1 MLFLEV
7 VRIKELINQ
16 LKPTFSN
23 AMNSLDVPESTWLP
37 LLGKATVEDHGD
49 VALPCHSLAGIM
61 KKAPQEIAKQI
72 SELVASDLKSFATV
86 SSMSGFVNITAK
98 PEWLSK
104 RISILLGDTR
114 LGVSVDEKKTLVV
127 DYSAPNVAKE
137 MHVGHLRSTVI
148 GDTIVRMLEFKGHT
162 VIRENHVG
170 DWGTPFGMLI
180 EHLLDLGEDRAA
192 NELGVGDLDS
202 FYKQARSK
210 FVSDEEFANRSR
222 SRVVMLQ
229 GGDAET
235 LRLWRILVDESMRYF
250 NEVYSM
256 LGVMLTDD
264 DIRGES
270 SYQKLLPE
278 VVERLRESGDL
289 EQSDGAD
296 VVFPGGWVNRD
307 GEPLPM
313 IIRKADG
320 GYNYSTSDLACI
332 IDRVERLGSDGFLY
346 VVGTPQ
352 KQHFEMVFQV
362 AKKAGFMSNNHQAV
376 HVNFGSVLDTDGK
389 VLKSREGEVIKLHD
403 LLEEAIRRAEQSID
417 DKNPDLAGKE
427 REEVARAVGIGAVK
441 YADLSTERTKDY
453 VFDWEKM
460 LSFEGNT
467 APYLQYAYARISSI
481 FRKWGGDRESLTT
494 NFESL
499 MESEIST
506 LRSEEILLSRRLV
519 EFPSILDDSVSTFSP
534 HKLCKHLHSIASS
547 FASFYENCGILKEDN
562 EIISQRRLALCE
574 VTSRELKLGLEMM
587 GINVPERM

>member
-1 MLFLEV
+1 MI
-7 VRIKELINQ
+7 RIKELINE
-16 LKPTFSN
+16 LNPIFSK
-23 AMNSLDVPESTWLP
+23 AMNSLGLPDSTRLP

-49 VALPCHSLAGIM
+49 VALPCHSLAGIL
-61 KKAPQEIAKQI
+61 KNSPQEIAKQI
-72 SELVASDLKSFATV
+72 SELVAFELQSFASV
-86 SSMSGFVNITAK
+86 SSISGFVNITAK

-104 RISILLGDTR
+104 RISALLADPR
-114 LGVSVDEKKTLVV
+114 LGVSVDERRTFAV

-222 SRVVMLQ
+222 GRVVLLQ

-270 SYQKLLPE
+270 SYQALLPE
-278 VVERLRESGDL
+278 VVNRLIESGDL
-289 EQSDGAD
+289 EESDGAD

-332 IDRVERLGSDGFLY
+332 IDRVERLGCDGFLY

-362 AKKAGFMSNNHQAV
+362 AKKAGFMGDNHQAV

-403 LLEEAIRRAEQSID
+403 LLSESIRRAEQTIE
-417 DKNPDLAGKE
+417 DKNPDLTGKE
-427 REEVARAVGIGAVK
+427 REAVARAVGIGAVK

-481 FRKWGGDRESLTT
+481 FRKWGGDRESLAT

-499 MESEIST
+499 MERELGT
-506 LRSEEILLSRRLV
+506 LMSEEILLCRRLV

-547 FASFYENCGILKEDN
+547 FASFYENCGILNQDN
-562 EIISQRRLALCE
+562 VIISQRRLALCE

-587 GINVPERM
+587 GIDVPERM

>member
-1 MLFLEV
+1 MV
-7 VRIKELINQ
+7 WIKELINQ
-16 LKPTFSN
+16 LIPIFSN
-23 AMNSLDVPESTWLP
+23 AMNSLDVPESIWLP

-49 VALPCHSLAGIM
+49 VALPCHSLAGIL

-72 SELVASDLKSFATV
+72 SELVASDLQSFAIV

-98 PEWLSK
+98 PEWLSN
-104 RISILLGDTR
+104 RISILLADPR
-114 LGVSVDEKKTLVV
+114 LGVSVDQKKTFVV

-192 NELGVGDLDS
+192 DELGVGDLNS

-222 SRVVMLQ
+222 SRVVLLQ

-270 SYQKLLPE
+270 SYQELLPE
-278 VVERLRESGDL
+278 VVDRLRESGDL

-332 IDRVERLGSDGFLY
+332 IDRVERLGCDGFLY

-362 AKKAGFMSNNHQAV
+362 AKKAGFMGHNHQAV

-389 VLKSREGEVIKLHD
+389 VLKSREGEVVKLHD

-417 DKNPDLAGKE
+417 DKNPDLLGKE

-453 VFDWEKM
+453 IFDWEKM

-481 FRKWGGDRESLTT
+481 FRMWEGDRQSLTMS
-494 NFESL
+494 FESL
-499 MESEIST
+499 VDSEFSN
-506 LRSEEILLSRRLV
+506 LRDEEILLSRRLV

-562 EIISQRRLALCE
+562 EAVSQRRLALCD

>member
-1 MLFLEV
+1 V

-16 LKPTFSN
+16 LIPIFSN
-23 AMNSLDVPESTWLP
+23 AMNSLDVPESIWLP

-49 VALPCHSLAGIM
+49 VALPCHSLAGIL

-72 SELVASDLKSFATV
+72 SELVASDLQSFAIV

-98 PEWLSK
+98 PEWLSN
-104 RISILLGDTR
+104 RISILLADPR
-114 LGVSVDEKKTLVV
+114 LGVSVDQKKTFVV

-192 NELGVGDLDS
+192 DELGVGDLNS

-222 SRVVMLQ
+222 SRVVLLQ

-270 SYQKLLPE
+270 SYQELLPE
-278 VVERLRESGDL
+278 VVDRLRESGDL
-289 EQSDGAD
+289 EESDGAD

-332 IDRVERLGSDGFLY
+332 IDRVERLGCDGFLY

-362 AKKAGFMSNNHQAV
+362 AKKAGFMSHNHQAV

-403 LLEEAIRRAEQSID
+403 LLQEAIRRAEQSID
-417 DKNPDLAGKE
+417 DKNPDLVGKE
-427 REEVARAVGIGAVK
+427 RDEVARAVGIGAVK

-499 MESEIST
+499 MESELSN

-547 FASFYENCGILKEDN
+547 FASFYENCGILKEDD
-562 EIISQRRLALCE
+562 EAISQRRLALCE

>member
-1 MLFLEV
+1 M
-7 VRIKELINQ
+7 VRIEELINQ
-16 LKPTFSN
+16 LKPIFSD
-23 AMNSLDVPESTWLP
+23 AMNSLEVPESTWLP

-49 VALPCHSLAGIM
+49 VAFPCHSLAGIL
-61 KKAPQEIAKQI
+61 KKSPQEIAIQI
-72 SELVASDLKSFATV
+72 SELVASDLQSFAIV

-98 PEWLSK
+98 PEWLSN
-104 RISILLGDTR
+104 RISILLADPR
-114 LGVSVDEKKTLVV
+114 LGVSVDQKKTFVV

-222 SRVVMLQ
+222 SRVVLLQ

-270 SYQKLLPE
+270 SYQELLPE
-278 VVERLRESGDL
+278 VVYRLKESGDL
-289 EQSDGAD
+289 EESDGAD

-320 GYNYSTSDLACI
+320 GYNYSTTDLACI
-332 IDRVERLGSDGFLY
+332 IDRVERLGCDGFLY

-362 AKKAGFMSNNHQAV
+362 AKKAGFMSHNHQAV

-403 LLEEAIRRAEQSID
+403 LLEEAIRRAKQSID
-417 DKNPDLAGKE
+417 DKNPDLLGKE

-494 NFESL
+494 NLESL
-499 MESEIST
+499 MESELSN

-547 FASFYENCGILKEDN
+547 FASFYENCGILKEDD
-562 EIISQRRLALCE
+562 EAISRRRLALCE

>member
-1 MLFLEV
+1 MWLFL
-7 VRIKELINQ
+7 
-16 LKPTFSN
+16 
-23 AMNSLDVPESTWLP
+23 
-37 LLGKATVEDHGD
+37 
-49 VALPCHSLAGIM
+49 CHSLAGIL
-61 KKAPQEIAKQI
+61 KKAPQEIAEQI
-72 SELVASDLKSFATV
+72 SELIASDLQSFAIV

-104 RISILLGDTR
+104 RISILLRDTR
-114 LGVSVDEKKTLVV
+114 LGVSLDQKKTFAV

-222 SRVVMLQ
+222 SRVVLLQ

-270 SYQKLLPE
+270 SYQELLPE

-289 EQSDGAD
+289 EESDGAD

-320 GYNYSTSDLACI
+320 GYNYSTTDLACI
-332 IDRVERLGSDGFLY
+332 IDRVERLACDGFLY

-362 AKKAGFMSNNHQAV
+362 AMKAGFMSHNHQAI

-403 LLEEAIRRAEQSID
+403 LLKEAIRRAERSID

-499 MESEIST
+499 MESDIST

-562 EIISQRRLALCE
+562 EKISHRRLALCE

>member
-1 MLFLEV
+1 M

-16 LKPTFSN
+16 LKPIFSN
-23 AMNSLDVPESTWLP
+23 AMNSLDIPDSTWLP

-49 VALPCHSLAGIM
+49 VALPCHSLAGIL

-72 SELVASDLKSFATV
+72 SELVSSDLQSFAIV

-104 RISILLGDTR
+104 RLSILLADPR
-114 LGVSVDEKKTLVV
+114 LGVSVDEKKTFAV

-222 SRVVMLQ
+222 SRVVLLQ

-256 LGVMLTDD
+256 LGVMLNDD

-270 SYQKLLPE
+270 SYQELLPE

-289 EQSDGAD
+289 EESDGAD

-332 IDRVERLGSDGFLY
+332 IDRVERLGCDGFLY

-362 AKKAGFMSNNHQAV
+362 AKKAGFMSHNHQAV

-417 DKNPDLAGKE
+417 DKNPDLLGKE

-499 MESEIST
+499 MESELST
-506 LRSEEILLSRRLV
+506 LRAEEILLSRRLV

-547 FASFYENCGILKEDN
+547 FASFYENCAILKEDN

-574 VTSRELKLGLEMM
+574 ATSRELKLGLEMM

>member
-1 MLFLEV
+1 M

-16 LKPTFSN
+16 LKPIFSN
-23 AMNSLDVPESTWLP
+23 AMNSLDIPDSTWLP

-49 VALPCHSLAGIM
+49 VALPCHSLAGIL

-72 SELVASDLKSFATV
+72 SELVASDLQSFAIV

-104 RISILLGDTR
+104 RLSILLADPR
-114 LGVSVDEKKTLVV
+114 LGVSVDEKKTFAV

-222 SRVVMLQ
+222 SRVVLLQ

-270 SYQKLLPE
+270 SYQELLPE

-289 EQSDGAD
+289 EESDGAD

-332 IDRVERLGSDGFLY
+332 IDRVERLGCDGFLY

-362 AKKAGFMSNNHQAV
+362 AMKAGFMSHNHQAI

-417 DKNPDLAGKE
+417 DKNPDLLGKE

-499 MESEIST
+499 MESELST
-506 LRSEEILLSRRLV
+506 LRAEEILLSRRLV
-519 EFPSILDDSVSTFSP
+519 EFHSILDDSVSTFSP

-547 FASFYENCGILKEDN
+547 FASFYENCAILKEDN

-574 VTSRELKLGLEMM
+574 ATSRELKLGLEMM

>member
-1 MLFLEV
+1 M

-16 LKPTFSN
+16 LKPIFSN
-23 AMNSLDVPESTWLP
+23 AMNSLDIPDSTWLP

-49 VALPCHSLAGIM
+49 VALPCHSLAGIL

-72 SELVASDLKSFATV
+72 SELVTSDLQSFAIV

-104 RISILLGDTR
+104 RLSILLADPR
-114 LGVSVDEKKTLVV
+114 LGVSVDEKKTFAV

-222 SRVVMLQ
+222 SRVVLLQ

-270 SYQKLLPE
+270 SYQELLPE

-289 EQSDGAD
+289 EESDGAD

-332 IDRVERLGSDGFLY
+332 IDRVERLGCDGFLY

-362 AKKAGFMSNNHQAV
+362 AKKAGFMSHNHQAV

-417 DKNPDLAGKE
+417 DKNPDLLGKE

-499 MESEIST
+499 MESELST
-506 LRSEEILLSRRLV
+506 LRGEEILLSRRLV

-547 FASFYENCGILKEDN
+547 FASFYENCAILKEEN

-574 VTSRELKLGLEMM
+574 ATSRELKLGLEMM

>member
-1 MLFLEV
+1 M
-7 VRIKELINQ
+7 VRIEELINQ
-16 LKPTFSN
+16 LKPIFSN
-23 AMNSLDVPESTWLP
+23 AMNSLEVPESTWLP

-49 VALPCHSLAGIM
+49 VAFPCHSLAGIL
-61 KKAPQEIAKQI
+61 KKSPQEIAIQI
-72 SELVASDLKSFATV
+72 SELVASDLQSFAIV

-98 PEWLSK
+98 PEWLSN
-104 RISILLGDTR
+104 RISILLADPR
-114 LGVSVDEKKTLVV
+114 LGVSVDQKKTFVV

-222 SRVVMLQ
+222 SRVVLLQ

-270 SYQKLLPE
+270 SYQELLPE

-289 EQSDGAD
+289 EESDGAD

-332 IDRVERLGSDGFLY
+332 IDRVERLGCDGFLY

-362 AKKAGFMSNNHQAV
+362 AKKAGFMSHNHQAV

-417 DKNPDLAGKE
+417 DKNPDLLGKE

-494 NFESL
+494 NLESL
-499 MESEIST
+499 MESELSN

-547 FASFYENCGILKEDN
+547 FASFYENCGILKEDD
-562 EIISQRRLALCE
+562 EAISRRRLALCE

>member
-1 MLFLEV
+1 M

-16 LKPTFSN
+16 LIPIFSN
-23 AMNSLDVPESTWLP
+23 AMNSLDVPESIWLP

-49 VALPCHSLAGIM
+49 VALPCHSLAGIL

-72 SELVASDLKSFATV
+72 SELVASDSQSFAIV

-98 PEWLSK
+98 PEWLSN
-104 RISILLGDTR
+104 RISILLADPR
-114 LGVSVDEKKTLVV
+114 LGVSIDQKKTFVV

-210 FVSDEEFANRSR
+210 FISDEEFANRSR
-222 SRVVMLQ
+222 SRVVLLQ

-270 SYQKLLPE
+270 SYQELLPE
-278 VVERLRESGDL
+278 VVYRLKESGDL
-289 EQSDGAD
+289 EESDGAD

-332 IDRVERLGSDGFLY
+332 IDRVERLGCDGFLY

-362 AKKAGFMSNNHQAV
+362 AKKAGFMGHNHQAV

-389 VLKSREGEVIKLHD
+389 VLKSREGEVVKLHD

-417 DKNPDLAGKE
+417 DKNPDLLGKE

-453 VFDWEKM
+453 IFDWEKM

-481 FRKWGGDRESLTT
+481 FRMWEGDRQSLTMS
-494 NFESL
+494 FKSL
-499 MESEIST
+499 VDSEFSD
-506 LRSEEILLSRRLV
+506 LRDEEILLSRRLV

-562 EIISQRRLALCE
+562 EAVSQRRLALCD

>member
-1 MLFLEV
+1 M
-7 VRIKELINQ
+7 VRIEELINQ
-16 LKPTFSN
+16 LKPIFSN
-23 AMNSLDVPESTWLP
+23 AMNSLEVPESTWLP

-49 VALPCHSLAGIM
+49 VAFPCHSLAGIL
-61 KKAPQEIAKQI
+61 KKSPQEIAIQI
-72 SELVASDLKSFATV
+72 SELVASDLQSFAIV

-98 PEWLSK
+98 PEWLSN
-104 RISILLGDTR
+104 RISILLADPR
-114 LGVSVDEKKTLVV
+114 LGVSVDQKKTFVV

-222 SRVVMLQ
+222 SRVVLLQ

-270 SYQKLLPE
+270 SYQELLPE
-278 VVERLRESGDL
+278 VVYRLKESGDL
-289 EQSDGAD
+289 EESDGAD

-332 IDRVERLGSDGFLY
+332 IDRVERLGCDGFLY

-362 AKKAGFMSNNHQAV
+362 AKKAGFMSHNHQAV

-403 LLEEAIRRAEQSID
+403 LLEEAIRRAKQSID
-417 DKNPDLAGKE
+417 DKNPDLLGKE

-499 MESEIST
+499 MESELST

-547 FASFYENCGILKEDN
+547 FASFYENCGILKEDD
-562 EIISQRRLALCE
+562 EAISQRRLALCE

>member
-1 MLFLEV
+1 MITI
-7 VRIKELINQ
+7 RELIDD
-16 LKPTFSN
+16 LKPAFSKV
-23 AMNSLDVPESTWLP
+23 MNSLDIPDSTWLP
-37 LLGKATVEDHGD
+37 LMGKATVEDHGD
-49 VALPCHSLAGIM
+49 VALPCHSIARNLR
-61 KKAPQEIAKQI
+61 KTPQEIANQI
-72 SELVASDLKSFATV
+72 SELVDGDLQPFATV
-86 SSMSGFVNITAK
+86 SSTSGFVNISAK
-98 PEWLSK
+98 PGWIWK
-104 RISILLGDTR
+104 RISELLQDSR
-114 LGVSVDEKKTLVV
+114 LGVGLDEGKTFAV

-148 GDTIVRMLEFKGHT
+148 GDTIVRMLEFKGHK

-192 NELGVGDLDS
+192 TELGVGDLDS

-222 SRVVMLQ
+222 RRVVLLQ
-229 GGDAET
+229 GGDEET

-264 DIRGES
+264 DIMGES
-270 SYQKLLPE
+270 SYQELLPE
-278 VVERLRESGDL
+278 VIERLRDSGIL
-289 EQSDGAD
+289 EESDGAD

-332 IDRVERLGSDGFLY
+332 IDRVERLSCDGFLY

-362 AKKAGFMSNNHQAV
+362 ARKASLMGDNHQAV

-403 LLEEAIRRAEQSID
+403 LLEEAIRRAEQEID
-417 DKNPDLAGKE
+417 EKNPDLVGKE
-427 REEVARAVGIGAVK
+427 REDVARAVGIGAVK

-453 VFDWEKM
+453 VFDWERM

-467 APYLQYAYARISSI
+467 APYLQYAYARICSI
-481 FRKWGGDRESLTT
+481 FRKWGGERESLRGNT
-494 NFESL
+494 ESL
-499 MESEIST
+499 PENELST
-506 LRSEEILLSRRLV
+506 LSKEELSLSRRLV

-534 HKLCKHLHSIASS
+534 HKLCKHLHSVASS
-547 FASFYENCGILKEDN
+547 FASFYENCSILGEGD
-562 EIISQRRLALCE
+562 EIISNRRLALCDL
-574 VTSRELKLGLEMM
+574 TARELELGLGMM
-587 GINVPERM
+587 GIDVPERM

>member
-1 MLFLEV
+1 M

-16 LKPTFSN
+16 LKPIFSN
-23 AMNSLDVPESTWLP
+23 AMNSLDIPDSTWLP

-49 VALPCHSLAGIM
+49 VALPCHSLAGIL

-72 SELVASDLKSFATV
+72 SELVASDLQSFAIV

-104 RISILLGDTR
+104 RLSILLADPR
-114 LGVSVDEKKTLVV
+114 LGVSVDEKKTFAV

-222 SRVVMLQ
+222 SRVVLLQ

-270 SYQKLLPE
+270 SYQELLPE

-289 EQSDGAD
+289 EESDGAD

-332 IDRVERLGSDGFLY
+332 IDRVERLGCDGFLY

-362 AKKAGFMSNNHQAV
+362 AKKAGFMSHNHQAV

-417 DKNPDLAGKE
+417 DKNPDLLGKE

-499 MESEIST
+499 MESELST
-506 LRSEEILLSRRLV
+506 LRGEEILLSRRLV

-562 EIISQRRLALCE
+562 EKISHRRLALCE

>member
-1 MLFLEV
+1 M

-16 LKPTFSN
+16 LKPIFSN
-23 AMNSLDVPESTWLP
+23 AMNSLDIPDSTWLP

-49 VALPCHSLAGIM
+49 VALPCHSLAGIL

-72 SELVASDLKSFATV
+72 SELVASDLQSFAIV

-104 RISILLGDTR
+104 RLSILLADPR
-114 LGVSVDEKKTLVV
+114 LGVSVDEKKTFAV

-222 SRVVMLQ
+222 SRVVLLQ

-270 SYQKLLPE
+270 SYQELLPE

-289 EQSDGAD
+289 EESDGAD

-332 IDRVERLGSDGFLY
+332 IDRVERLGCDGFLY

-362 AKKAGFMSNNHQAV
+362 AKKAGFMSHNHQAV

-417 DKNPDLAGKE
+417 DKNPDLLGKE

-499 MESEIST
+499 MESELST
-506 LRSEEILLSRRLV
+506 LRGEEILLSRRLV

-547 FASFYENCGILKEDN
+547 FASFYENCAILKEEN

>member
-1 MLFLEV
+1 M

-16 LKPTFSN
+16 LIPIFSN
-23 AMNSLDVPESTWLP
+23 AMNSLDVPESIWLP

-49 VALPCHSLAGIM
+49 VALPCHSLAGIL

-72 SELVASDLKSFATV
+72 SELVASDLQSFAIV

-98 PEWLSK
+98 PEWLSN
-104 RISILLGDTR
+104 RISILLADPR
-114 LGVSVDEKKTLVV
+114 LGVSVDQKKTFVV

-192 NELGVGDLDS
+192 DELGVGDLNS

-222 SRVVMLQ
+222 SRVVLLQ

-270 SYQKLLPE
+270 SYQELLPE
-278 VVERLRESGDL
+278 VVDRLRESGDL

-332 IDRVERLGSDGFLY
+332 IDRVERLGCDGFLY

-362 AKKAGFMSNNHQAV
+362 AKKAGFMGHNHQAV

-389 VLKSREGEVIKLHD
+389 VLKSREGEVVKLHD

-417 DKNPDLAGKE
+417 DKNPDLLGKE

-453 VFDWEKM
+453 IFDWEKM

-481 FRKWGGDRESLTT
+481 FRMWEGDRQSLTMS
-494 NFESL
+494 FESL
-499 MESEIST
+499 VDSEFSN
-506 LRSEEILLSRRLV
+506 LRDEEILLSRRLV

-562 EIISQRRLALCE
+562 EAVSQRRLALCD

>member
-1 MLFLEV
+1 M
-7 VRIKELINQ
+7 VRIEELINQ
-16 LKPTFSN
+16 LKPIFSN
-23 AMNSLDVPESTWLP
+23 AMNSLEVPESTWLP

-49 VALPCHSLAGIM
+49 VALPCHSLAGIL

-72 SELVASDLKSFATV
+72 SELVASDLQSFAIV

-98 PEWLSK
+98 PEWLSN
-104 RISILLGDTR
+104 RISILLADPR
-114 LGVSVDEKKTLVV
+114 LGVSVNQKKTFVV

-222 SRVVMLQ
+222 SRVVLLQ

-270 SYQKLLPE
+270 SYQELLPE
-278 VVERLRESGDL
+278 VVYRLKESGDL
-289 EQSDGAD
+289 EESDGAD

-332 IDRVERLGSDGFLY
+332 IDRVERLGCDGFLY

-362 AKKAGFMSNNHQAV
+362 AKKAGFMSHNHQAV

-403 LLEEAIRRAEQSID
+403 LLEEAIRRAKQSID
-417 DKNPDLAGKE
+417 DKNPDLLGKE

-494 NFESL
+494 NLESL
-499 MESEIST
+499 MESELSN

-547 FASFYENCGILKEDN
+547 FASFYENCGILKEDD
-562 EIISQRRLALCE
+562 EAISRRRLALCE

>member
-1 MLFLEV
+1 M

-16 LKPTFSN
+16 LKPIFSN
-23 AMNSLDVPESTWLP
+23 AMNSLDIPDSTWLP

-49 VALPCHSLAGIM
+49 VALPCHSLAGIL

-72 SELVASDLKSFATV
+72 SELVASDLQSFAIV

-104 RISILLGDTR
+104 RLSILLADPR
-114 LGVSVDEKKTLVV
+114 RGVSVDEKKTFAV

-222 SRVVMLQ
+222 SRVVLLQ

-270 SYQKLLPE
+270 SYQELLPE

-289 EQSDGAD
+289 EESDGAD

-332 IDRVERLGSDGFLY
+332 IDRVERLGCDGFLY

-362 AKKAGFMSNNHQAV
+362 AKKAGFMSHNHQAV

-417 DKNPDLAGKE
+417 DKNPDLLGKE

-499 MESEIST
+499 MESELST
-506 LRSEEILLSRRLV
+506 LRGEEILLSRRLV

-547 FASFYENCGILKEDN
+547 FASFYENCAILKEEN

-574 VTSRELKLGLEMM
+574 ATSRELKLGLEMM

>member
-1 MLFLEV
+1 MV
-7 VRIKELINQ
+7 GIKELINQ
-16 LKPTFSN
+16 LKPIFSN
-23 AMNSLDVPESTWLP
+23 AMNLLDLPESIWLP

-49 VALPCHSLAGIM
+49 VALPCHSLAGIL
-61 KKAPQEIAKQI
+61 KKAPQEIAEQI
-72 SELVASDLKSFATV
+72 SELIASDLQSFAIV
-86 SSMSGFVNITAK
+86 SSMSGFVNISAK

-104 RISILLGDTR
+104 RISILLRDTR
-114 LGVSVDEKKTLVV
+114 LGVSVDQKKTFAV

-222 SRVVMLQ
+222 SRVVLLQ

-270 SYQKLLPE
+270 SYQELLPE

-289 EQSDGAD
+289 EESDGAD

-332 IDRVERLGSDGFLY
+332 IDRVERLACDGFLY

-362 AKKAGFMSNNHQAV
+362 AMKAGFMSHNHQAI

-403 LLEEAIRRAEQSID
+403 LLKEAIRRAERSID

-499 MESEIST
+499 MESDIST

-562 EIISQRRLALCE
+562 EKISHRRLALCE

>member
-1 MLFLEV
+1 M

-16 LKPTFSN
+16 LKPIFSN
-23 AMNSLDVPESTWLP
+23 AMNSLDIPDSTWLP

-49 VALPCHSLAGIM
+49 VALPCHSLAGIL

-72 SELVASDLKSFATV
+72 SELVASDLQSFAIV

-104 RISILLGDTR
+104 RLSILLADPR
-114 LGVSVDEKKTLVV
+114 LGVSVDEKKTFAV

-222 SRVVMLQ
+222 SRVVLLQ

-270 SYQKLLPE
+270 SYQELLPE

-289 EQSDGAD
+289 EESDGAD

-332 IDRVERLGSDGFLY
+332 IDRVERLGCDGFLY

-362 AKKAGFMSNNHQAV
+362 AKKAGFMSHNHQAV

-417 DKNPDLAGKE
+417 DKNPDLLGKE

-499 MESEIST
+499 MESELST
-506 LRSEEILLSRRLV
+506 LRGEEILLSRRLV

-534 HKLCKHLHSIASS
+534 HKLCKHLHSIASLLLPFTRIAQYS
-547 FASFYENCGILKEDN
+547 
-562 EIISQRRLALCE
+562 RRIM
-574 VTSRELKLGLEMM
+574 K
-587 GINVPERM
+587 

>member
-1 MLFLEV
+1 M
-7 VRIKELINQ
+7 VRIEELINQ
-16 LKPTFSN
+16 LKPIFSN
-23 AMNSLDVPESTWLP
+23 AMNSLEVPESTWLP

-49 VALPCHSLAGIM
+49 VAFPCHSLAGIL
-61 KKAPQEIAKQI
+61 KKSPQEIAIQI
-72 SELVASDLKSFATV
+72 SELVASDLQSFAIV

-98 PEWLSK
+98 PEWLSN
-104 RISILLGDTR
+104 RISILLADPR
-114 LGVSVDEKKTLVV
+114 LGVSVDQKKTFVV

-210 FVSDEEFANRSR
+210 FVSNEEFANRSR
-222 SRVVMLQ
+222 SRVVLLQ

-235 LRLWRILVDESMRYF
+235 LRLWRILVNESMRYF

-270 SYQKLLPE
+270 SYQELLPE
-278 VVERLRESGDL
+278 VVYRLKESGDL
-289 EQSDGAD
+289 EESDGAD

-332 IDRVERLGSDGFLY
+332 IDRVERLGCDGFLY

-362 AKKAGFMSNNHQAV
+362 AKKAGFMSHNHQAV

-403 LLEEAIRRAEQSID
+403 LLEEAIRRAKQSID
-417 DKNPDLAGKE
+417 DKNPDLLGKE

-494 NFESL
+494 NLESL
-499 MESEIST
+499 MESELSN

-547 FASFYENCGILKEDN
+547 FASFYENCGILKEDD
-562 EIISQRRLALCE
+562 EAISRRRLALCE

>member
-1 MLFLEV
+1 M

-16 LKPTFSN
+16 LKPIFSN
-23 AMNSLDVPESTWLP
+23 AMNSLDIPDSTWLP

-49 VALPCHSLAGIM
+49 VALPCHSLAGIL

-72 SELVASDLKSFATV
+72 SELVASDLQSFAIV

-104 RISILLGDTR
+104 RLSILLADPR
-114 LGVSVDEKKTLVV
+114 LGVSVDEKKTFAV

-222 SRVVMLQ
+222 SRVVLLQ

-289 EQSDGAD
+289 EKSDGAD

-332 IDRVERLGSDGFLY
+332 IDRVERLGCDGFLY

-362 AKKAGFMSNNHQAV
+362 AKKAGFMSHNHQAV

-417 DKNPDLAGKE
+417 DKNPDLLGKE
-427 REEVARAVGIGAVK
+427 REVVARAVGIGAVK

-499 MESEIST
+499 MESELST
-506 LRSEEILLSRRLV
+506 LRGEEILLSRRLV

-547 FASFYENCGILKEDN
+547 YASFYENCAILKEDN

-574 VTSRELKLGLEMM
+574 ATSRELKLGLEMM

>member
-1 MLFLEV
+1 M
-7 VRIKELINQ
+7 VRIEELINQ
-16 LKPTFSN
+16 LKPIFSN
-23 AMNSLDVPESTWLP
+23 AMNSLEVPESTWLP

-49 VALPCHSLAGIM
+49 VAFPCHSLAGIL
-61 KKAPQEIAKQI
+61 KKSPQEIAIQI
-72 SELVASDLKSFATV
+72 SELVASDLQSFAIV

-98 PEWLSK
+98 PEWLSN
-104 RISILLGDTR
+104 RISILLADPR
-114 LGVSVDEKKTLVV
+114 LGVSLDQKKTFVV

-170 DWGTPFGMLI
+170 YWGTPFGMLI

-222 SRVVMLQ
+222 SRVVLLQ

-270 SYQKLLPE
+270 SYQELLPE
-278 VVERLRESGDL
+278 VVYRLKESGDL
-289 EQSDGAD
+289 EESDGAD

-332 IDRVERLGSDGFLY
+332 IDRVERLGCDGFLY

-362 AKKAGFMSNNHQAV
+362 AKKAGFMSHNHQAV

-403 LLEEAIRRAEQSID
+403 LLEEAIRRAKQSID
-417 DKNPDLAGKE
+417 DKNPDLLGKE

-494 NFESL
+494 NLESL
-499 MESEIST
+499 MESELSN

-547 FASFYENCGILKEDN
+547 FASFYENCGILKEDD
-562 EIISQRRLALCE
+562 EAISRRRLALCE